1 MEEVT
6 RLSVK
11 EGESHWHVTPQF
23 FQGLEKLWN
32 HRWDNRTEEPL
43 SVQQL
48 MDSWVQSQLRLN

>member
-6 RLSVK
+6 WLSVK
-11 EGESHWHVTPQF
+11 EGESHWHMTPQF

-48 MDSWVQSQLRLN
+48 MDYNLSFVS